1 MDDDDDYEGA
11 SHGGAAKPA
20 GALSA
25 AAWSGTNGRP
35 AEREAAGARR
45 GSWSLPPRSLRRR
58 GTVGEGPSGFRRSQ
72 RPRSPL
78 FSLPA
83 LAPDAGRPS
92 AWTPPWAR
100 TFSPRGPGPLSADP
114 PPPSPHASPFSL
126 RGPWFMEHPISS
138 SGARR
143 RHTLAPCTYP
153 GAFFFR
159 KPHASSQPR
168 ERPPLRRP
176 LTVTLLGPRCPLP
189 SPGLPLPRPP
199 LLGSG
204 LRRDPGARDTCLF
217 PAFAGRFAGRPA

>member
-1 MDDDDDYEGA
+1 MPPHGA
-11 SHGGAAKPA
+11 GRTAAQRSGRRRGLGGVPGAARRAP
-20 GALSA
+20 SA
-25 AAWSGTNGRP
+25 AA
-35 AEREAAGARR
+35 ERWVKGLRGPGGPNARY
-45 GSWSLPPRSLRRR
+45 
-58 GTVGEGPSGFRRSQ
+58 
-72 RPRSPL
+72 PL
-78 FSLPA
+78 FSLSRLWPGTPGGPQRGLHPGLA
-83 LAPDAGRPS
+83 LSLRGVPVPS
-92 AWTPPWAR
+92 AR
-100 TFSPRGPGPLSADP
+100 T
-114 PPPSPHASPFSL
+114 PPPSPPTPVLSPSG
-126 RGPWFMEHPISS
+126 GPGLWSTLFLHL
-138 SGARR
+138 GARR

-176 LTVTLLGPRCPLP
+176 LMVTLLGPRCPLP